1 MTESF
6 KSTRAT
12 PFEDSV
18 PEAAAS
24 LESILCTEELE
35 RRPSRLPD
43 YEKENRALV
52 ALVSA
57 LADSPTTIFQ
67 TLAETILDITQCDSA
82 GLSLLT
88 SDGKRP
94 DAYGKRFYW
103 PAIAGMWNPHV
114 GGGTPRDFGPCGDV
128 LDQDRTLLF
137 RRFERRYPYLV
148 PVSPAAEECLLVPFY
163 VAGKAVGTIWGIM
176 HTNRRKFD
184 AEDDRVMGSL
194 GKFAASAYQAFV
206 NIDDL
211 KFQVAEREKAEAEVR
226 ELARGL
232 EAKIRRLVEANVV
245 GIVMWNLEGAIT
257 EANEAFLHM
266 VQYAREDITSG
277 RVRWTDLTPAEWRG
291 HDERGVAELKAS
303 GILQPFEKEY
313 FRKNGSRVP
322 VLLGGALFEG
332 SANAG
337 VAFVLDLTEQKRAQ
351 ERLRASERSLRQA
364 QGELAHV
371 NRVTT
376 MGQLAASISHEV
388 MQPIA
393 AAIMNARTALRLLG
407 SQPPDVEQVRQA
419 LGRIVDEGNRA
430 TNVVD
435 RIRAL
440 IKKTPP
446 RKDDLKIN
454 EAVLE
459 VVALT
464 QGEVATHGVSV
475 ETQLTEGLPLI
486 QGDRVQLQQVIINLI
501 INAIEAMG
509 GVGKGSRALL
519 ISTAQEASGSVRVS
533 VQDSGPGLDVE
544 GLDRLFDAFYTTKP
558 AGMGMGLSICRSIIE
573 AHEGQIWA
581 SRNVGPGATFQFT
594 VPVASAPEA

>member
-1 MTESF
+1 MTESL
-6 KSTRAT
+6 KSTQAT
-12 PFEDSV
+12 PFEHSV

-35 RRPSRLPD
+35 RRPSHLPD

-176 HTNRRKFD
+176 HTDRRKFD

-206 NIDDL
+206 HIDDL
-211 KFQVAEREKAEAEVR
+211 KFEVAEREKAEAEVR

-257 EANEAFLHM
+257 AANEAFLHM

-303 GILQPFEKEY
+303 GILRPFEKEY
-313 FRKNGSRVP
+313 FRKDGSRVP

-332 SANAG
+332 GGNEG

-454 EAVLE
+454 EAIRE

-519 ISTAQEASGSVRVS
+519 ISTAQEASGGVRVS

-558 AGMGMGLSICRSIIE
+558 GGMGMGLSICRSIIE
-573 AHEGQIWA
+573 AHGGRIWA
-581 SRNVGPGATFQFT
+581 CRNVGPGATFQFT
-594 VPVASAPEA
+594 LPVASATGA